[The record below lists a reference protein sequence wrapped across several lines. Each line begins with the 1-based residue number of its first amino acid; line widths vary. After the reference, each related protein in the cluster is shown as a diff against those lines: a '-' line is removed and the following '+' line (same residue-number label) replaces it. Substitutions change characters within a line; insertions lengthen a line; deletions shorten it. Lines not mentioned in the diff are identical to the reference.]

1 MIHTDKEYNDNPMDR
16 VDVEEKV
23 VVESVKSLD
32 SIYKNCVETCN
43 VDLQVFRISM
53 VEDKMPEE
61 ECFDAVI
68 DILKN
73 EPASTPV
80 VFSCQMGKGR
90 TSLGITIALLVKEL
104 QLTAQLK

>member
-1 MIHTDKEYNDNPMDR
+1 MDR

-23 VVESVKSLD
+23 VVESIKPLD
-32 SIYKNCVETCN
+32 SIYKNCIETCN

-80 VFSCQMGKGR
+80 VFSCQMGKEEPVLASPSPFLSR
-90 TSLGITIALLVKEL
+90 SYNSLPSSDSWK
-104 QLTAQLK
+104 